1 MTNEN
6 LKCAPNWQFLE
17 LNISR
22 INRQIEMKF
31 ISFEAPDIGINHV
44 VISLI
49 LDKNLVPKLTNENVK
64 CAVNSPKLADFRDE
78 YLPS

>member
-6 LKCAPNWQFLE
+6 VKCAPNWQFLE

-22 INRQIEMKF
+22 INRQMEMKF

-49 LDKNLVPKLTNENVK
+49 LDKN
-64 CAVNSPKLADFRDE
+64 
-78 YLPS
+78 